1 MSRFVRDSG
10 GRGRSRDARRFLAL
24 HKDIIEEQTDIEDVK
39 KKAIEG
45 KNWLRRLPTF
55 IKILIL
61 CIILLVLFI
70 GIPFT
75 VVATSHI
82 FGDFGSMRRLTT
94 TWFVGFLG
102 LGSMIFMYVAFSN
115 RI

>member
-10 GRGRSRDARRFLAL
+10 GRGRTRDAKRFLAL

-39 KKAIEG
+39 RKANEG
-45 KNWLRRLPTF
+45 KNWFLNLPTF
-55 IKILIL
+55 IKILFL
-61 CIILLVLFI
+61 CIFLLLLLI

-75 VVATSHI
+75 VVATSQI
-82 FGDFGSMRRLTT
+82 FGDFGSVRRLTT

-102 LGSMIFMYVAFSN
+102 LGSMIFMYIAFSY